1 MTRRKV
7 SRATISAA
15 GRTIRG
21 EYEGGTYIDLSMG
34 DGAAFDVI
42 NVWDYAADRSTI
54 PNTPAAVRRAM
65 IEWREAAGDSLS
77 HDLAEYA
84 LAMRAYR

>member
-1 MTRRKV
+1 MRDRV

-21 EYEGGTYIDLSMG
+21 EYHGGPYIDLSMG
-34 DGAAFDVI
+34 GSSEAFDCI
-42 NVWDYAADRSTI
+42 NVWDYTANAARI
-54 PNTPAAVRRAM
+54 PNTPAAVRRAL
-65 IEWREAAGDSLS
+65 IEWRDEYGDSLS